1 MCRYSDPLVLMQVT
15 VFSCGGFVLGVSFNH
30 AIADGV
36 GMCQFLQAVGEFSR
50 GLPSPSVLP
59 VRQEDSIS
67 LGVPPAIAKILQFLG
82 TIRPSQMALL
92 DITVKQSLIN
102 GIKYKYT
109 SMNSG
114 RTCTVFEAV
123 AAVLWR
129 CRTRAIMSMSKSKC
143 NPEAVTALI
152 LPTNARKYAGA
163 KEGYYGNCLLVELV
177 TATTGM
183 VANSD
188 LVDIVK
194 MIQDAKDRVLPDQ
207 ADIDE
212 LLQVEP
218 EEDWYNIL
226 VAQCWRNIGL
236 EALDFGAG
244 RPARVMKYYRGMTWL
259 PECTACIPCSNDLHA
274 YNVLSVCV
282 KDHHSRAFLQELADA
297 HLLFKPSP
305 L

>member
-1 MCRYSDPLVLMQVT
+1 MQVT

-36 GMCQFLQAVGEFSR
+36 GMCQFLQAVGELSR
-50 GLPSPSVLP
+50 GLPSPSIVP

-67 LGVPPAIAKILQFLG
+67 FGVPPVMAKILQFLG

-92 DITVKQSLIN
+92 NITVKESLISR
-102 GIKYKYT
+102 IKYKYA

-114 RTCTVFEAV
+114 RTCSVFEAV

-129 CRTRAIMSMSKSKC
+129 CRTRAIMSMSKSKS

-163 KEGYYGNCLLVELV
+163 KQGYYGNCLLVELV
-177 TATTGM
+177 TATTGA
-183 VANSD
+183 VANGD
-188 LVDIVK
+188 LVDIVQ
-194 MIQDAKDRVLPDQ
+194 MIQGAKDRLPEQ
-207 ADIDE
+207 ADVDE

-218 EEDWYNIL
+218 EDWYNIL

-244 RPARVMKYYRGMTWL
+244 RPSRVIKYYRGVTWL
-259 PECTACIPCSNDLHA
+259 PECTACIPCNDLRV

-282 KDHHSRAFLQELADA
+282 KDDHSTAFLQELADA